1 MHDAYANS
9 AHFFRISRCMLNY
22 FIVLCRGVV
31 VKNRRTEGV
40 KKEQKKEEARSS
52 EGYKSILCSIV
63 KLGLVFVCLYRCLEW
78 KNQVSMSR

>member
-1 MHDAYANS
+1 MS
-9 AHFFRISRCMLNY
+9 WC
-22 FIVLCRGVV
+22 GGQ

-63 KLGLVFVCLYRCLEW
+63 KLGLVFVGLYRCLEW